1 MNSVNQAVVRVF
13 SDMLAAL
20 KHREGGVWLFCYTN
34 TESLAIVRRRFKAN
48 PQISFHLR
56 MAQPSAD
63 EAALNSWYAQR
74 TRLGPP

>member
-34 TESLAIVRRRFKAN
+34 TESLAIVRRRFKAK
-48 PQISFHLR
+48 PQIGFHLR
-56 MAQPSAD
+56 TAQPAAG
-63 EAALNSWYAQR
+63 EAALNRWYAQR
-74 TRLGPP
+74 ARLSPP